1 MVQSFG
7 LSVVLL
13 IAVLIGLFAGL
24 WLQYKYNTLSKKTFA
39 HNYYRGM
46 SYLLNEQ
53 IDNPVDKFIDSL
65 GVNGDTLEIHLAL
78 GNLMRKKGEAAKAIQ
93 IHQNLLNS
101 NVLTTRQQH
110 EAQLELARDY
120 INAGLLDR
128 AESLLQELAEVN
140 SQYQEQ
146 ALGQL
151 VEIYQ
156 DEKEWS
162 RAIHAANLLSEVS
175 SEKQPKELRVAK
187 AHFCCELALISI
199 EQGDFTQAGKYLKQ
213 AIGFDKNCV
222 RASLISAEL
231 ALQQKRLDEALGA
244 IKSIPQQNPNLIHLS
259 LPLLCQVY
267 EQIGDEDALLAELL
281 LLEES
286 YPSNDVLLVTAEKL
300 RKLRGDHAATEFI
313 SARLKVNPSIRPL
326 IKLLDMQLSST
337 EGKANENL
345 HLLKQLLDKVIA
357 EKPNYHCT
365 KCGFVGNHL
374 HWLCPGCKA
383 WGSIKLIKG
392 VVGNG

>member
-13 IAVLIGLFAGL
+13 IAVMAGL
-24 WLQYKYNTLSKKTFA
+24 SLGWWLQYRYSTLSKKTFA

-53 IDNPVDKFIDSL
+53 IDNSVDKFIDSL
-65 GVNGDTLEIHLAL
+65 GVNGETLEIHLAL

-222 RASLISAEL
+222 RASLISADL

-326 IKLLDMQLSST
+326 IKLLDMQLSSA

>member
-13 IAVLIGLFAGL
+13 IAVMAGL
-24 WLQYKYNTLSKKTFA
+24 SLGWWLQYRYSTLSKKTFA

-53 IDNPVDKFIDSL
+53 IDNSVDKFIDSL
-65 GVNGDTLEIHLAL
+65 GVNGETLEIHLAL

-175 SEKQPKELRVAK
+175 SEKQPKELIVAK

-199 EQGDFTQAGKYLKQ
+199 EQGDVTQAGKYLKQ

-222 RASLISAEL
+222 RASLISADL

-326 IKLLDMQLSST
+326 IKLLDMQLSSA

>member
-1 MVQSFG
+1 MVQSLG

-13 IAVLIGLFAGL
+13 IAVLIGMSAGL

-53 IDNPVDKFIDSL
+53 IDNSVDKFIDSL
-65 GVNGDTLEIHLAL
+65 DVNGDTLEIHLAL

-120 INAGLLDR
+120 VNAGLLDR
-128 AESLLQELAEVN
+128 AESLLQELVELN
-140 SQYQEQ
+140 SQYKEQ
-146 ALGQL
+146 ALWLL

-162 RAIHAANLLSEVS
+162 RAIDAAQLLSETAN
-175 SEKQPKELRVAK
+175 EKEPKELMVAK
-187 AHFCCELALISI
+187 AHYCCELALGSI
-199 EQGDFTQAGKYLKQ
+199 EKGEFSQAGKYLKQ
-213 AIGFDKNCV
+213 AIGFDQNCV
-222 RASLISAEL
+222 RASLISAGL
-231 ALQQKRLDEALGA
+231 AIQQNRIDEALDA
-244 IKSIPQQNPNLIHLS
+244 LRIIPQQNPDLIHIS
-259 LPLLCQVY
+259 LPVLCRVY
-267 EQIGDEDALLAELL
+267 EQIGDEEALLAELL
-281 LLEES
+281 QLDEQHPANNLL
-286 YPSNDVLLVTAEKL
+286 LLTTEKL
-300 RKLRGDHAATEFI
+300 RSLRGNQAAEEFL
-313 SARLKVNPSIRPL
+313 SARLKTNPSIKAL
-326 IKLLDMQLSST
+326 FKLLDIHLLGPES
-337 EGKANENL
+337 KANESL

-374 HWLCPGCKA
+374 HWLCPGCKT

>member
-13 IAVLIGLFAGL
+13 IAVMAGL
-24 WLQYKYNTLSKKTFA
+24 SLGWWLQYRYSTLSKKTFA

-53 IDNPVDKFIDSL
+53 IDNSVDKFIDSL
-65 GVNGDTLEIHLAL
+65 GVNGETLEIHLAL

-128 AESLLQELAEVN
+128 AESLLQELADVN

-175 SEKQPKELRVAK
+175 SEKQPKELIVAK

-199 EQGDFTQAGKYLKQ
+199 EQGDFSQAGKYLKQ

-231 ALQQKRLDEALGA
+231 ALQQKKLDEALGA

-326 IKLLDMQLSST
+326 IKLLDMQLSSA

>member
-1 MVQSFG
+1 MIQSLG

-13 IAVLIGLFAGL
+13 IAVMVGLLLGW
-24 WLQYKYNTLSKKTFA
+24 WLQYKYSTLSKKTFA

-53 IDNPVDKFIDSL
+53 IDNSVDKFIDSL
-65 GVNGDTLEIHLAL
+65 NVNGDTLEIHLAL

-128 AESLLQELAEVN
+128 AESLLQELVELN
-140 SQYQEQ
+140 SQYKEQ

-156 DEKEWS
+156 DEKEWG
-162 RAIHAANLLSEVS
+162 RAIHAANLLSEATN
-175 SEKQPKELRVAK
+175 EKEQKELMLAR
-187 AHFCCELALISI
+187 AHFCCELALVSI
-199 EQGDFTQAGKYLKQ
+199 EESDFTQAGKYLKQ

-222 RASLISAEL
+222 RASLISADL
-231 ALQQKRLDEALGA
+231 ALQQNKMDEALIA
-244 IKSIPQQNPNLIHLS
+244 IKAIPQQNPNLIPAS
-259 LPLLCQVY
+259 LPLLCRVY
-267 EQIGDEDALLAELL
+267 EQTGDEEALLAELL
-281 LLEES
+281 LLEER
-286 YPSNDVLLVTAEKL
+286 YLVNDLLLVTAEKL
-300 RKLRGDHAATEFI
+300 RKLRGDNAAIEFI
-313 SARLKVNPSIRPL
+313 SARLKVNPSIKPL
-326 IKLLDMQLSST
+326 IKLLDIHLSQS

-374 HWLCPGCKA
+374 HWLCPGCKT